1 MSFQGY
7 VRLVAT
13 RVSFDRFTQNCRNR
27 DRRWLSDQRKQDITM
42 TTQPDHETDRGNVET
57 Q

>member
-42 TTQPDHETDRGNVET
+42 TTQPDHETDRGNVEI